1 MNIDEMRKR
10 ATEGAALAEKATPG
24 PWQGEHGIIGA
35 PNGGSVAVMAHHTS
49 ERTIAAQG
57 GEEWNPR
64 DEQFIADARTRVPAL
79 VGDVLALIAEV
90 ERLRGEKS
98 TLTAMEEHAREER
111 DAAKAEVE
119 RLRAILAANEAEAQR
134 SAAIADA
141 NTARGAAIR
150 ERKLGA

>member
-1 MNIDEMRKR
+1 MDLEEMRKR
-10 ATEGAALAEKATPG
+10 AEEGAALAERAHPLPWTFHNDERGAWITATHFPEGHPAYSSWDACFIQIG
-24 PWQGEHGIIGA
+24 PDSG
-35 PNGGSVAVMAHHTS
+35 P
-49 ERTIAAQG
+49 
-57 GEEWNPR
+57 
-64 DEQFIADARTRVPAL
+64 FIADARTRVPAL